1 MLGFV
6 IDVLFVASNFEFT
19 AKIMH
24 NRSSVLRIGILITG
38 LFVVGL
44 CSGAEAYASNT
55 QVRTVLKT
63 SVDVAGQA
71 IRYPTNGIPEISGVL
86 VEIPV
91 GAQTGW
97 HLHPSPCV
105 AYVLQGEITV
115 EVETGAKNSF
125 KAGDSF
131 AEVRNLKHCGYN
143 TGTVPVKIILFAIGT
158 QGAPISTLVRQ

>member
-1 MLGFV
+1 MNNNSFILRSV
-6 IDVLFVASNFEFT
+6 VLAV
-19 AKIMH
+19 
-24 NRSSVLRIGILITG
+24 G
-38 LFVVGL
+38 LLAVGL
-44 CSGAEAYASNT
+44 CAGGEAYTTTT

-71 IRYPTNGIPEISGVL
+71 INYPTNGVPEITGVL

-97 HLHPSPCV
+97 HRHPSPCV

-115 EVETGAKNSF
+115 EVETGARNSF

-143 TGTVPVKIILFAIGT
+143 TGTVPVRILLFAIGT
-158 QGAPISTLVRQ
+158 QGAPISQKSCDETIIFKEK

>member
-1 MLGFV
+1 MKNNAYVFCVG
-6 IDVLFVASNFEFT
+6 VLA
-19 AKIMH
+19 A
-24 NRSSVLRIGILITG
+24 G
-38 LFVVGL
+38 LFAVGR
-44 CSGAEAYASNT
+44 CSGGEVYAPAT
-55 QVRTVLKT
+55 QARTVLKT

-71 IRYPTNGIPEISGVL
+71 ISYPTNGIPEITGVL

-125 KAGDSF
+125 RAGDSF
-131 AEVRNLKHCGYN
+131 AEVRNLRHCGFN
-143 TGTVPVKIILFAIGT
+143 TGAVPVRILLFVLGT
-158 QGAPISTLVRQ
+158 KGAPVTVTAGAK